1 MSFIKYLPTGIS
13 PVSKKWVYII
23 KRDSF
28 GNIVKYKALLVA
40 RGFTQKKGIDYELTY
55 SLTLNIDCLIL
66 LLSLASK
73 FKWNI
78 MQLDIKAAYL
88 NAPLDKNIYV
98 NIFPGDVN
106 FGKGYWLLHK
116 ALYGLKQ

>member
-78 MQLDIKAAYL
+78 MQLDIKADYL
-88 NAPLDKNIYV
+88 NASLDKNIYV
-98 NIFPGDVN
+98 NIPPEDVN
-106 FGKGYWLLHK
+106 FGKGY
-116 ALYGLKQ
+116 